1 MVRIKI
7 KYFAICL
14 LLLLINCGSHSKFS
28 KLEHIELSKKYK
40 DICLSKRNKIKKDTI
55 YIENNKVCIFDKGRS
70 FEIGEIKNNKK
81 RGVWYFYRK
90 DKDKY
95 ICNLIRNVNK
105 KNGSYI
111 WSLGFPNKRW

>member
-1 MVRIKI
+1 MAKIKI
-7 KYFAICL
+7 KYFTISL
-14 LLLLINCGSHSKFS
+14 ILLLIGCSTHNKISVS
-28 KLEHIELSKKYK
+28 EHLVLAKKYK
-40 DICLSKRNKIKKDTI
+40 GICLSKNNKTKRDTI
-55 YIENNKVCIFDKGRS
+55 YLENNKVCLFDKGGS

-81 RGVWYFYRK
+81 KGVWYFYRK

-95 ICNLIRNVNK
+95 ICNLIRNVNR